1 MSDPFS
7 VNEAARALLDNGAN
21 VGGQILHANDVIA
34 AALRAHKDGEQI
46 AQRLV
51 PPQDPDT
58 VAYLTIRLHATG
70 TLSVQ
75 GHIADKRMALQL
87 LDHARDALTR
97 RVVDGERTVVPAS
110 DVQVQPA
117 IPLKEFGDMPANQR
131 GDG

>member
-7 VNEAARALLDNGAN
+7 VDEASRALLDSGAN

-46 AQRLV
+46 AQRLI

>member
-1 MSDPFS
+1 MSDTT
-7 VNEAARALLDNGAN
+7 EAARILLTDGAI
-21 VGGQILHANDVIA
+21 VGGAVMHPNDIVA
-34 AALRAHKDGEQI
+34 AALRAQKDGDQI

-58 VAYLTIRLHATG
+58 VAYITIRLHATG

-87 LDHARDALTR
+87 LDHARDTLTN
-97 RVVDGERTVVPAS
+97 RVVLDGDRADIPAR
-110 DVQVQPA
+110 DVKVAPS
-117 IPLKEFGDMPANQR
+117 IPLREFGDMPPNQR